1 MRLPPLSADGIPPTL
16 FKTILFPPTLDAGVP
31 VSPPQLKPDVPA
43 SPRMSTDN
51 GVDGGPVQST
61 VDGQVVLAP
70 SSGEAPSA
78 SASDVSALSDA
89 LLTASTSTSETG
101 HHPLPQRQSPDPV
114 DYHQQGVSAEPPPQ
128 GPVRGSDASA
138 GLPDPQSSVQDN
150 DASAGLPDPR
160 SAVRGNVASALSS
173 RASSPEVLTAA
184 LERIAMQVSLTRSSQ
199 QLEH

>member
-1 MRLPPLSADGIPPTL
+1 M
-16 FKTILFPPTLDAGVP
+16 P

-89 LLTASTSTSETG
+89 SLTASTSTSETG

-114 DYHQQGVSAEPPPQ
+114 DYHQQGVSAEPPPR

-138 GLPDPQSSVQDN
+138 GLTDPQSSVPDN
-150 DASAGLPDPR
+150 DASAGLPDPRSAVRGNDASAGLPEPR

-184 LERIAMQVSLTRSSQ
+184 LERIAMQVSFTRSSQ